1 MVSFWTTAYGLT
13 VLTSGLPNGGG
24 EEQQVSTGLLAL
36 AVGLSLVPA
45 AMAAA
50 AFVSRRDDPFI
61 GVLAG
66 MGLAVA
72 VGLPTLLFRNP
83 VASLIVGYSAGA
95 VVAVSRPSGTSW
107 HARAVA
113 AAVVSVIAVVGMSVA
128 FVPTAVIAPALPFTA
143 AGVGDLFAKRD
154 PWAEDGD

>member
-1 MVSFWTTAYGLT
+1 MVSFWVTAFGLA
-13 VLTSGLPNGGG
+13 VLTNGLPNGGGG

-36 AVGLSLVPA
+36 ALGLSLVPA
-45 AMAAA
+45 AMAVA
-50 AFVSRRDDPFI
+50 AFVSRRQDAFI

-72 VGLPTLLFRNP
+72 VGLPSLVFRNP

-95 VVAVSRPSGTSW
+95 VVAVSRPDGTRW
-107 HARAVA
+107 YARGV
-113 AAVVSVIAVVGMSVA
+113 AAVVASVIAVVGMSVA

-143 AGVGDLFAKRD
+143 AGFGDLFAKRD
-154 PWAEDGD
+154 PWADDD